1 MLSGAGSELE
11 ANILIKSGQLPTRL
25 RLIQL
30 QLAYVNYL
38 RIAALEVILIRV
50 GGQKERLA
58 ALILKNL
65 RLYRGVR
72 IHLGCKCLG
81 ARVMRQC

>member
-1 MLSGAGSELE
+1 MLHSVPAGRDQAALFMSSMFSGTWSVLE
-11 ANILIKSGQLPTRL
+11 ANILIKSGQLPTCF

-38 RIAALEVILIRV
+38 RIAALDVILIRG

-58 ALILKNL
+58 ALIGENL
-65 RLYRGVR
+65 CLYR
-72 IHLGCKCLG
+72 
-81 ARVMRQC
+81 